1 MRWLLFLA
9 RIAFICNI
17 FFILSVIL
25 RFWNIIHDQTVIGFV
40 VILGML
46 MAPLVNFIFNVSFMI
61 AYYRKTAPLGIPVF
75 IIAFNLVVQV
85 LQLIVIP
92 FI

>member
-17 FFILSVIL
+17 FFVLSIAL
-25 RFWNIIHDQTVIGFV
+25 RFLNFTPGQSFTGLV

-46 MAPLVNFIFNVSFMI
+46 MAPLVNLIFNVSFVI
-61 AYYRKTAPLGIPVF
+61 AYYRKKEPLGIPGF
-75 IIAFNLVVQV
+75 IIAFNLVSQL
-85 LQLIVIP
+85 LQLIIIP
-92 FI
+92 FV

>member
-25 RFWNIIHDQTVIGFV
+25 RFWNIVHDQTIIGFV
-40 VILGML
+40 VVIGML
-46 MAPLVNFIFNVSFMI
+46 MAPLLNFIFNVSFVI
-61 AYYRKTAPLGIPVF
+61 AYYRKTAPLGIPGF
-75 IIAFNLVVQV
+75 IIVFNLIVQI
-85 LQLIVIP
+85 LQLIFIP
-92 FI
+92 FV